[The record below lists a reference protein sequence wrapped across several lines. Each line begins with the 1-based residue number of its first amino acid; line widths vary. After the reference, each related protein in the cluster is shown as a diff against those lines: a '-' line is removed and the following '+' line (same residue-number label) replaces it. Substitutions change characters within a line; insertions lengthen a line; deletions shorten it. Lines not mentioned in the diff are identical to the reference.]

1 MHLNTHQT
9 RHLAELL
16 ALLTQPMGGDALRQ
30 ALAEPIAEL
39 LDADYVASY
48 VWDAEDG
55 RFGRGLCSRADP
67 GHLRRYEAEY
77 QFDDPITGPLHRCRY
92 PTLVTQVM
100 PQRELVRTE
109 FFDRFLKTDGL
120 YWGVNLYAHDGV
132 SDLGDLRIWRRRS
145 KQNFDANELEL
156 LRLLYP
162 ALVGSLSRASADP
175 WQAPTAQTES
185 SQDVWA
191 RLSSLHRLSTRE
203 AEVAQMAAAGCP
215 DKEIARRAGIGFTTV
230 RTHLMQVL
238 RKTGCSNRKQ
248 LIHYVAHAAGR
259 L

>member
-16 ALLTQPMGGDALRQ
+16 ALLTQPLPGDELRQ

-55 RFGRGLCSRADP
+55 RFSRGLCSRADP

-77 QFDDPITGPLHRCRY
+77 QFDDPITGALHRCRY

-162 ALVGSLSRASADP
+162 ALVGSLSRAVTDAR
-175 WQAPTAQTES
+175 QVS
-185 SQDVWA
+185 SVSSPDVWA
-191 RLSSLHRLSTRE
+191 RLSSLHCLSKRE
-203 AEVAQMAAAGCP
+203 AEVAELAAAGCA
-215 DKEIARRAGIGFTTV
+215 DKDIARRAGIGFTTV

-238 RKTGCSNRKQ
+238 RKTGCSNRKE
-248 LIHYVAHAAGR
+248 LIHYVAHSAR
-259 L
+259 RP